1 MLLNLFLFRGIIGR
15 RERGDRMPKMDI
27 EIRKRTKAHVTKEDI
42 KDGFKK
48 LGLKSGDNVGVH
60 SSLSAFGYVEGGAD
74 AVIDA
79 LFETVGEEGTVVM
92 PTYSKNVQALEKTQE
107 EIDMGI
113 TWKYRVLP
121 YDPQSDGCWTG
132 AIPDTFWRR
141 DGAIRNSKPTHSL
154 TAMGAKAEE
163 LSQNWKEL
171 MDADG
176 YILLL
181 GVTLGCCS
189 SMHLAEEY
197 VQLPQHI
204 LDKTTPP
211 PELEEKY
218 ERENI
223 GFGYGPYPD
232 FERMEEICMKRGIM
246 KTVKIGESTVK
257 LLRLRDLIHLY
268 AEYLQKDPD
277 LFYGD

>member
-1 MLLNLFLFRGIIGR
+1 
-15 RERGDRMPKMDI
+15 MPKMDI
-27 EIRKRTKAHVTKEDI
+27 ETRKRTKAHVTKEDI
-42 KDGFKK
+42 KDGFEK
-48 LGLKSGDNVGVH
+48 LGLKRGDNVGVH
-60 SSLSAFGYVEGGAD
+60 SSLSAFGYVEGGAE

-121 YDPQSDGCWTG
+121 YNPQEDECWTG

-141 DGAIRNSKPTHSL
+141 DGAVRNSNPTHSL
-154 TAMGAKAEE
+154 TAIGPKAEK

-171 MDADG
+171 MDAEG

-204 LDKTTPP
+204 LDKITPP
-211 PELEEKY
+211 PELA
-218 ERENI
+218 ERFKQENI

-232 FERMEEICMKRGIM
+232 FERMQEICAEHGIM

-257 LLRLRDLIHLY
+257 LLKLRELTHLY
-268 AEYLQKDPD
+268 AEYLRKDPD
-277 LFYGD
+277 LFYE